1 MKRLGEEKVLK
12 GHKETI
18 SMMELRCRP
27 GEVLTQAS
35 MGKVFIITSH
45 GKAVAVLSGLPGV
58 ELSVVIDKAGV
69 ASYEI

>member
-1 MKRLGEEKVLK
+1 MKRITEEKALK
-12 GHKETI
+12 GQQENIT
-18 SMMELRCRP
+18 MMELRCRP

-45 GKAVAVLSGLPGV
+45 SKAVAVLSGLPGV
-58 ELSVVIDKAGV
+58 TLKTAINKAGV

>member
-1 MKRLGEEKVLK
+1 MKRITEEKALK
-12 GHKETI
+12 GQQENIT
-18 SMMELRCRP
+18 MMELRARP
-27 GEVLTQAS
+27 GEILTQVS

-58 ELSVVIDKAGV
+58 ELRTIVDKTGK